1 MDVLHACL
9 CVLILMLFIHWVYVT
24 NHVKAVYYDVTDRKK
39 KVRDIN
45 IVFLTD
51 LHSNSYGKYNSKLVQ
66 EIQNQNPDMILIG
79 GDMLIKS
86 PEPKIEIPV
95 ALIKELVKI
104 APVYYANGNHE
115 KKVMEYWEE
124 SRERFLAYKGQLEQ
138 MGVHYL
144 IDASEHIQING
155 RQIEIIGLDLDLEHY
170 RKIWHKS
177 TLNTEEL
184 SDKIPSRSSNE
195 EYRILMAHNPQYFQ
209 LYSQMDVDLV
219 VSGHIH
225 GGMIIL
231 PFLGGMIAPN
241 LRIFPKYDFGQF
253 RLGNATMVLSKGLG
267 MHSFQIRLFNIP
279 EISVIK
285 I

>member
-1 MDVLHACL
+1 MEVLHVCL

-24 NHVKAVYYDVTDRKK
+24 NHVKAVYYDVTARKK
-39 KVRDIN
+39 GDRDVN

-51 LHSNSYGKYNSKLVQ
+51 LHNNSYGKYNSRL
-66 EIQNQNPDMILIG
+66 IQNIQSQKPDIILIG

-115 KKVMEYWEE
+115 KKIMEYWEE
-124 SRERFLAYKGQLEQ
+124 SRELFLAYKGQLEQ

-155 RQIEIIGLDLDLEHY
+155 RQIEIIGLDLELEHY

-177 TLNTEEL
+177 TLNTEKL
-184 SDKIPSRSSNE
+184 SRKIPNRSSSE

-209 LYSQMDVDLV
+209 LYSKMDIDLV
-219 VSGHIH
+219 VSGHNH
-225 GGMIIL
+225 GGMIII
-231 PFLGGMIAPN
+231 PFLGGVIAPN
-241 LRIFPKYDFGQF
+241 LRLFPKYDFGQF
-253 RLGNATMVLSKGLG
+253 RSENGTMVLSKGLG
-267 MHSFQIRLFNIP
+267 VHSFQIRLFNIP